1 MRISDWSSDV
11 CSSDLKSVAEKSGR
25 SGRLAFVTVEHVVA
39 DAEGPCIV
47 EEHDIVYR
55 EAGEKGAPQAGNP
68 GAQGETPPPE
78 GAWRQEVMPSPALL
92 FRHSALPLNGH
103 RINYAH
109 PRPEDRPV
117 WHECVSPCRSGWRPH
132 H

>member
-47 EEHDIVYR
+47 EEHDNVYH
-55 EAGEKGAPQAGNP
+55 EAGENGAPPAGNT
-68 GAQGETPPPE
+68 AEQGETPHPE
-78 GAWRQEVMPSPALL
+78 GTWPQDLLSVPAPL
-92 FRHSALPLNGH
+92 FRSTALPFN
-103 RINYAH
+103 AH
-109 PRPEDRPV
+109 PN
-117 WHECVSPCRSGWRPH
+117 HPH
-132 H
+132 QLTKTIKK